1 MIIIVNIQE
10 YRIMIIIVNIEEYR
24 IMVVIVCIQEYHMHS
39 CNSKRD
45 QGIPALACLANDKD
59 LDQLANSQS
68 DQRLCRLLSRK

>member
-1 MIIIVNIQE
+1 
-10 YRIMIIIVNIEEYR
+10 
-24 IMVVIVCIQEYHMHS
+24 MHS
-39 CNSKRD
+39 CNSERD